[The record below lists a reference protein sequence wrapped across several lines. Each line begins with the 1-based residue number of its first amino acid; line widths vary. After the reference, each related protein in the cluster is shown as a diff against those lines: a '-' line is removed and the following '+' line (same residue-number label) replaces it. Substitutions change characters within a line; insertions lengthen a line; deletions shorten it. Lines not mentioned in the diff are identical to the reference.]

1 MIDVG
6 LALLGAIVGFLV
18 GLTSAGTGSLG
29 TTLLL
34 VFYGDPASPPYIPG
48 PVLVGSSTL
57 QGTVMKGVG
66 TLRNWL
72 DETLESRYALWI
84 VAGALPFTAVGA
96 FTTGALFRLGLFEV
110 VLAVVLLVAAFF
122 IVFEAAVLERGRAA
136 EMPALTARLKTGSAL
151 LGAAVGFLAGLTSVG
166 TGTIVIST
174 LILLLRV
181 PPRQATSIAILVGA
195 LVLSASGV
203 SHFAQGNIDF
213 EVVGLLIAGS
223 IPGILVG
230 TRLRG
235 RLDPEPLRV
244 AIAVVIALAS
254 ARLLIKAI
262 TGSNFFGL

>member
-1 MIDVG
+1 MIDIG
-6 LALLGAIVGFLV
+6 LALLGLIVGFLV

-29 TTLLL
+29 TTLLV

-57 QGTVMKGVG
+57 QGTAMKGVG

-72 DETLESRYALWI
+72 DKSLETHYALWI
-84 VAGALPFTAVGA
+84 IAGALPFTAVGA
-96 FTTGALFRLGLFEV
+96 FTTGAVFRLGLFEV

-122 IVFEAAVLERGRAA
+122 IVFEAAVMERARATSMPPLTGRFKAA
-136 EMPALTARLKTGSAL
+136 SAA

-166 TGTIVIST
+166 TGTIVISS

-181 PPRQATSIAILVGA
+181 PPRQATPIAILVGA
-195 LVLSASGV
+195 VVLLGASV
-203 SHFAQGNIDF
+203 SHLAQGNIDL
-213 EVVGLLIAGS
+213 EVVALLLAGS
-223 IPGILVG
+223 IPGVLVG
-230 TRLRG
+230 SRLRG
-235 RLDPEPLRV
+235 RLDPEPLRL
-244 AIAVVIALAS
+244 AIAVVIAIAS